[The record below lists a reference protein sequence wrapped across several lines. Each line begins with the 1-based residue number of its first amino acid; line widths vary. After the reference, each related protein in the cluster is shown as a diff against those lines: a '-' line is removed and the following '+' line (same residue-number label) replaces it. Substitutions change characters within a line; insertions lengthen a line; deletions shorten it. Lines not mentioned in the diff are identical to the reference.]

1 MMGEAFGVVVDNLMD
16 PTHIAFLHSS
26 LIDCSHLLRAP
37 IQIEQLGE
45 TGLRIRRSVEN
56 GSWDGFCEVMFT
68 GATRFDKADYHS
80 ETFFFGPG
88 FITTSGYEFTSIDD
102 GRQSPGA
109 PGVIRFGHAITPATK
124 HSGIYFSATSLNFRT
139 DEDAFIAMNSA
150 YTSSVVDQDIEAV
163 NAMEPRIEKAA
174 QLQRELLAK
183 SDLAA
188 ARVRKL
194 LQEMIDRENNEAP
207 LRTERFSQ

>member
-1 MMGEAFGVVVDNLMD
+1 MGRPF
-16 PTHIAFLHSS
+16 
-26 LIDCSHLLRAP
+26 
-37 IQIEQLGE
+37 
-45 TGLRIRRSVEN
+45 
-56 GSWDGFCEVMFT
+56 

-80 ETFFFGPG
+80 KTCFFGPG

-102 GRQSPGA
+102 GRQRPDA
-109 PGVIRFGHAITPATK
+109 LGVIRFGHAITPATK
-124 HSGIYFSATSLNFRT
+124 HSGMYFSATSLNFRT

-163 NAMEPRIEKAA
+163 NAMEPRIENAA

-183 SDLAA
+183 SGLAA
-188 ARVRKL
+188 ARVRKI